1 MDIWVFGNLDL
12 PEDSLPLKLMPQI
25 QRAFPQIVFR
35 TKDPAEE
42 WDPVPEQLTVIDTVK
57 GLKKVQV
64 FTDLNQFEASPTVTM
79 HDLDLLAE
87 LRFLQKLGKLKKITL
102 YGVPHTLSPEAA
114 FTQLE
119 ALLRQCSI

>member
-1 MDIWVFGNLDL
+1 MDIWVFGNPDL
-12 PEDSLPLKLMPQI
+12 PEDSQPLLLMPQL
-25 QRAFPQIVFR
+25 QRAFPQFVFR

-42 WDPVPEQLTVIDTVK
+42 WDPVPESLIIIDTVK
-57 GLKKVQV
+57 GLEQV
-64 FTDLNQFEASPTVTM
+64 KIFTELNQFESSPTVTM

-102 YGVPHTLSPEAA
+102 YGVPDTLSPELA

-119 ALLRQCSI
+119 ALLRQSSI